1 MTICL
6 VGEAWGTEEEKL
18 QTPFIGPSGV
28 QLIQLL
34 ADSGLMEL
42 SPYDKSMLHSYWT
55 LGKDPNFIALIWK
68 AHPEFHCTNVFNLHP
83 EKNDLETLCVVKTDP
98 EAAPGLP
105 ALKPGKYL
113 RARFSHHVERL
124 IRELRE
130 INPTLIIALGN
141 TACWC
146 LLGTTSI
153 SKIRGVAVYSK
164 ILPTV
169 KTVPVYHPAAILRQW
184 DLRATTVMDL
194 QKAKRESAF
203 REVRRPQRTV
213 YIEPS
218 LLDLEWFYAVHIL
231 HAERLAIDIET
242 VGDQISCIGFAPSIE
257 TALTV
262 PFIDYRKGGNYWDDL
277 SSELQAWTWVRR
289 VCNSRAKKVFQNGL
303 FDIHRL
309 WRGYGISVLNAEDD
323 TMLLSHSLH
332 PESLKGLAY
341 LGSIYTDE
349 AAWKLEV
356 RHSKTIKKEN

>member
-1 MTICL
+1 MIIAL
-6 VGEAWGTEEEKL
+6 VGEAFGENEEKL
-18 QTPFIGPSGV
+18 GVPFVGAAGV

-34 ADSGLMEL
+34 TDSGLMEL

-55 LGKDPNFIALIWK
+55 LGKDSNFIALIWK

-83 EKNDLETLCVVKTDP
+83 VKNDIETLCTTKA

-105 ALKPGKYL
+105 ALRPAKYL
-113 RARFSHHVERL
+113 RAEFLPHLHRLFSE
-124 IRELRE
+124 IAALR
-130 INPTLIIALGN
+130 PDLIIALGN
-141 TACWC
+141 SACWA
-146 LLGTTSI
+146 LLGSTSI
-153 SKIRGVAVYSK
+153 TKIRGVAVYSK
-164 ILPTV
+164 ALPTIKV
-169 KTVPVYHPAAILRQW
+169 LPTYHPAAILRQW

-213 YIEPS
+213 YIEP
-218 LLDLEWFYAVHIL
+218 DLNDLNWFYSHHI
-231 HAERLAIDIET
+231 AAAKRLAIDIET
-242 VGDQISCIGFAPSIE
+242 IGDQISCIGFAPSIE
-257 TALTV
+257 VALTV

-277 SSELQAWTWVRR
+277 SSEIAAWTWVRN
-289 VCNSRAKKVFQNGL
+289 VCLSRIPKVFQNGL
-303 FDIHRL
+303 FDLHRL
-309 WRGYGISVLNAEDD
+309 WRGYGIRVNNAEDD

-332 PESLKGLAY
+332 PEALKGLAY